1 MSPFFLQW
9 KALEALTNL
18 FSLQKENENDGER
31 TPSTFTQWRG
41 EWLNEMVLMCYCQGV
56 SP

>member
-18 FSLQKENENDGER
+18 LSLQKENENDGER
-31 TPSTFTQWRG
+31 TPSTSTQWRG
-41 EWLNEMVLMCYCQGV
+41 G
-56 SP
+56 